1 VAKLLREPLLHF
13 LVLGFALF
21 LAYGWLSGR
30 GVLIADRIVIT
41 QGRVEQLAAGF
52 EAIHQRAPTASE
64 LDGMIEEAIREEIY
78 SREAKSMGLDRDDTI
93 IRRRLMTKLEFL
105 SEDTTPIA
113 EPTDAQLQEYL
124 DARRE
129 DFRVERHYSFTH
141 IYLSPQRHGAHL
153 AADVQALLAQLHQR
167 DGTGDASKLGDPFLL
182 ELRFNDAAASE
193 LTHLFGA
200 DFETALRTLP
210 TGAWSGPVS
219 SSYGTHLVLIS
230 ERANERTATLAD
242 VRDDVRR
249 KWTHDQREQANDRY
263 YADLRKRYEVT
274 VERPTPAYANGASTS
289 PATASR

>member
-1 VAKLLREPLLHF
+1 VGKLLREPLLHF
-13 LVLGFALF
+13 AVLGLALF

-30 GVLIADRIVIT
+30 GVLSGDRIVIT

-52 EAIHQRAPTASE
+52 EAIHQRTPTASE
-64 LDGMIEEAIREEIY
+64 LDGMIEEGVREEIY

-113 EPTDAQLQEYL
+113 EPTDAQLQAYL
-124 DARRE
+124 DAHAA
-129 DFRVERHYSFTH
+129 DFRVERHYSFVH
-141 IYLSPQRHGAHL
+141 VYLSPQRHRENLG
-153 AADVQALLAQLHQR
+153 ADVQALLTQLRR
-167 DGTGDASKLGDPFLL
+167 DGTADASKLGDPFLL
-182 ELRFNDAAASE
+182 ELRFDDVAASE
-193 LTHLFGA
+193 LTHVFGA

-219 SSYGTHLVLIS
+219 SSYGTHLVLI
-230 ERANERTATLAD
+230 RARADDRTATLAD

-249 KWTHDQREQANDRY
+249 KWIHDQREQANDRY
-263 YADLRKRYEVT
+263 YADLRKRYEVI
-274 VERPTPAYANGASTS
+274 VERPTLARAGDASTS